1 MIDFAAYRS
10 SMKSALARRSL
21 GMALLLCLTGCI
33 AACGGSSRAISVIGP
48 AAPQLTSISVG
59 PPDTTLNIGLT
70 EQFAATGIYS
80 DGSRKDISALVTW
93 TSGAANVATISNAG
107 GSSGLA
113 TAVAAGA
120 TTITAALGSVFGTT
134 TLTVSAATLVS
145 IGVTPATPSIARGTQ
160 QQFAATGVY
169 SDFSTQNLTAA
180 VTWVSTAPSV
190 ASISTAAPTIGLAS
204 AASAGTTT
212 ITASLGAVSGSTT
225 LTVTTATLVSIAI
238 TPSNATIAKG
248 TDEVLAAIG
257 TFSDNSTQ
265 NITGV
270 VVWNSSAPAVAS
282 VASAAGSHEIASAL
296 MQGAATLTAAFG
308 GVSGSTGL
316 TVSAATLVSIAVAP
330 LNSSVAK
337 GTHEPFTATGTFT
350 DNSTQNI
357 TTLVTWSSS
366 AAAVASISNA
376 ATFNGIA
383 TALGLGT
390 TTITAT
396 LGGVSAST
404 PLTVSAATLVS
415 IGVTPANPS
424 IAKGTTL
431 QFTAIGVYT
440 DNSTQNLTAV
450 ATWNSATAT
459 VATISNAAGS
469 NGLANAA
476 TPGTTLVTA
485 TFGGITSP
493 SVTLTVTPATLVRI
507 AVTAPSLSVAA
518 GTPVQFTATG
528 TYSDASTQI
537 LTTAVTWNSGTTTVA
552 TISNAPGSNGLAST
566 ASAGNTLITA
576 ALGSVT
582 SPAVTLTV
590 TPATLVSIAVTPVSA
605 SIAAGTAQ
613 QFVATGTYTDGSM
626 QVITT
631 AVTWNSGTTTVAT
644 ISNTP
649 GSNGLATS
657 AAVGTSAIT
666 ATDPTTGINSAPV
679 TLTVTAATL
688 VSILVTP
695 ANPVIGVL
703 NTEQFIATGTYTDGS
718 MQTLT
723 TTATWTSG
731 TPATATIGNSPGT
744 NGLATGLTLGT
755 TLITAA
761 LGGITSNA
769 VTLTV
774 AGALAYAV
782 NITTGNVSQFAIAAA
797 GSPVPGSLVPL
808 TNPTIAAGANP
819 FSLAVDPS
827 NQYLYVANYTKPGT
841 VAPGSISQYTIG
853 ADGSLTPMT
862 NPTVATL
869 LGPNS
874 IAVNPKG
881 PYVYVA
887 DYNSS
892 AVSQYDIGAGGA
904 LTPMTVPFVTAGAG
918 LVPASIAVTPAG
930 TYAYAADNDTAGV
943 VYQYS
948 ISQTNGSLTPLTPQP
963 SVSAGKDPQW
973 VAVDPSGQYVYVAN
987 TGDGSISQYIINQAT
1002 GVLTP
1007 MTPATV
1013 LSGASPL
1020 FIAVDA
1026 KGQNAYVVNQ
1036 GDSTVWQFTIT
1047 GGALAY
1053 ASTVTVGTG
1062 PSSIAID
1069 PTGQFAYVTNRAS
1082 ATGTISQFAIQPNG
1096 SLTPLANPTVTV
1108 GPNPATIITLR

>member
-21 GMALLLCLTGCI
+21 GMALLLCLTGFI

-120 TTITAALGSVFGTT
+120 TTITAALGSVFGTA

-160 QQFAATGVY
+160 QQFTATGVY

-248 TDEVLAAIG
+248 TDEVLTAIG

-265 NITGV
+265 NITGI

-296 MQGAATLTAAFG
+296 MQGTATLTAAFG

-330 LNSSVAK
+330 LNSSVAN
-337 GTHEPFTATGTFT
+337 GTHEPFTAIGTFT

-450 ATWNSATAT
+450 ATWSSATAT

-469 NGLANAA
+469 NGLASAAA
-476 TPGTTLVTA
+476 TGTTLVTA
-485 TFGGITSP
+485 NFGGITSP

-537 LTTAVTWNSGTTTVA
+537 LTTAVTWNSGTTTAA

-605 SIAAGTAQ
+605 SIAAGTTQ

-626 QVITT
+626 QV
-631 AVTWNSGTTTVAT
+631 
-644 ISNTP
+644 
-649 GSNGLATS
+649 
-657 AAVGTSAIT
+657 
-666 ATDPTTGINSAPV
+666 
-679 TLTVTAATL
+679 
-688 VSILVTP
+688 
-695 ANPVIGVL
+695 
-703 NTEQFIATGTYTDGS
+703 
-718 MQTLT
+718 LT

-761 LGGITSNA
+761 LGGVTSNA

-797 GSPVPGSLVPL
+797 GSPVPGSLTPL
-808 TNPTIAAGANP
+808 TNPTVAAGANP

-853 ADGSLTPMT
+853 ADGSLTPMA

-892 AVSQYDIGAGGA
+892 AVSQYNIGAGGA

-930 TYAYAADNDTAGV
+930 TYAYVADNDTAGV
-943 VYQYS
+943 VYQYR
-948 ISQTNGSLTPLTPQP
+948 ISPTDGSLTPLTPQP
-963 SVSAGKDPQW
+963 SVTAGKDPQW

-987 TGDGSISQYIINQAT
+987 TGDGSISQYTINQAT

-1007 MTPATV
+1007 MNPATV

-1020 FIAVDA
+1020 FIAIDA

>member
-21 GMALLLCLTGCI
+21 GMALLLCLTGFI

-120 TTITAALGSVFGTT
+120 TTITAALGSVFGTA

-160 QQFAATGVY
+160 QQFTATGVY

-265 NITGV
+265 NITGI

-296 MQGAATLTAAFG
+296 MQGTATLTAAFG

-330 LNSSVAK
+330 LNSSVAN
-337 GTHEPFTATGTFT
+337 GTHEPFTAIGTFT

-450 ATWNSATAT
+450 ATWSSATAT

-469 NGLANAA
+469 NGLASAAA
-476 TPGTTLVTA
+476 TGTTLVTA
-485 TFGGITSP
+485 NFGGITSP

-537 LTTAVTWNSGTTTVA
+537 LTTAVTWNSGTTTAA

-605 SIAAGTAQ
+605 SIAAGTTQ

-626 QVITT
+626 QV
-631 AVTWNSGTTTVAT
+631 
-644 ISNTP
+644 
-649 GSNGLATS
+649 
-657 AAVGTSAIT
+657 
-666 ATDPTTGINSAPV
+666 
-679 TLTVTAATL
+679 
-688 VSILVTP
+688 
-695 ANPVIGVL
+695 
-703 NTEQFIATGTYTDGS
+703 
-718 MQTLT
+718 LT

-761 LGGITSNA
+761 LGGVTSNA

-797 GSPVPGSLVPL
+797 GSPVPGSLTPL
-808 TNPTIAAGANP
+808 TNPTVAAGANP

-853 ADGSLTPMT
+853 ADGSLTPMA

-892 AVSQYDIGAGGA
+892 AVSQYNIGAGGA

-930 TYAYAADNDTAGV
+930 TYAYVADNDTAGV
-943 VYQYS
+943 VYQYR
-948 ISQTNGSLTPLTPQP
+948 ISPTDGSLTPLTPQP
-963 SVSAGKDPQW
+963 SVTAGKDPQW

-987 TGDGSISQYIINQAT
+987 TGDGSISQYTINQAT

-1007 MTPATV
+1007 MNPATV

-1020 FIAVDA
+1020 FIAIDA

>member
-21 GMALLLCLTGCI
+21 GMALLLCLTGFI

-120 TTITAALGSVFGTT
+120 TTITAALGSVFGTA

-160 QQFAATGVY
+160 QQFTATGVY

-248 TDEVLAAIG
+248 TDEVLTAIG

-265 NITGV
+265 NITGI

-296 MQGAATLTAAFG
+296 MQGTATLTAAFG

-330 LNSSVAK
+330 LNSSVAN
-337 GTHEPFTATGTFT
+337 GTHEPFTAIGTFT

-450 ATWNSATAT
+450 ATWSSATAT

-469 NGLANAA
+469 NGLASAAA
-476 TPGTTLVTA
+476 TGTTLVTA
-485 TFGGITSP
+485 NFGGITSP

-537 LTTAVTWNSGTTTVA
+537 LTTAVTWNSGTTTAA

-605 SIAAGTAQ
+605 SIAAGTTQ

-626 QVITT
+626 QV
-631 AVTWNSGTTTVAT
+631 
-644 ISNTP
+644 
-649 GSNGLATS
+649 
-657 AAVGTSAIT
+657 
-666 ATDPTTGINSAPV
+666 
-679 TLTVTAATL
+679 
-688 VSILVTP
+688 
-695 ANPVIGVL
+695 
-703 NTEQFIATGTYTDGS
+703 
-718 MQTLT
+718 LT

-761 LGGITSNA
+761 LGGVTSNA

-797 GSPVPGSLVPL
+797 GSPVPGSLTPL
-808 TNPTIAAGANP
+808 TNPTVAAGANP

-853 ADGSLTPMT
+853 ADGSLTPMA

-892 AVSQYDIGAGGA
+892 AVSQYNIGAGGA

-930 TYAYAADNDTAGV
+930 TYAYVADNDTAGV
-943 VYQYS
+943 VYQYR
-948 ISQTNGSLTPLTPQP
+948 ISPTDGSLTPLTPQP
-963 SVSAGKDPQW
+963 SVTAGKDPQW

-987 TGDGSISQYIINQAT
+987 TGDGSISQYTINQAT

-1007 MTPATV
+1007 MNPATV

-1020 FIAVDA
+1020 FIAIDA

-1069 PTGQFAYVTNRAS
+1069 PTGQFAHVTNRAS